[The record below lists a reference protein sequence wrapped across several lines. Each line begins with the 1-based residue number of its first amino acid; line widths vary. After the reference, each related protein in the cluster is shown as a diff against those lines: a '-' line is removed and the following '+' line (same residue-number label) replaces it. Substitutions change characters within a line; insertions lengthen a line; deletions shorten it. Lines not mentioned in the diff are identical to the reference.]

1 MMAGAVLHLTEEEN
15 IVLSAPTVRRLIDT
29 KNGDACLLYLCLKRS
44 ADAMD
49 EEKLRTM
56 LSWEKLRF
64 DAAKAALAQARLI
77 MLPEKELPAER
88 VLSDQQPPQYT
99 QEDIMRRMEGDKA
112 FAQLQREVERR
123 LGPLSTASLK
133 ILLGLN
139 DYLGL
144 PCDVIYLL
152 VNECIARKE
161 ERFGVGRRPTMR
173 EIEKE
178 GYAWARKELFS
189 VQAVDEYLKK
199 IQRQRRQYPEYMA
212 VLQLQGRAPSTS
224 EEKYIRS
231 WLEMGFPPE
240 TVAIAYD
247 KTVLRCHEFKW
258 QYCNGILKRWH
269 EKSLHTPD
277 EVQRENESGTG
288 KTEQKVPSRKA
299 GMSRYI

>member
-1 MMAGAVLHLTEEEN
+1 MAGMILHLAEEEN

-44 ADAMD
+44 GDAMD
-49 EEKLRTM
+49 EDKLRMM

-64 DAAKAALAQARLI
+64 DAAKASLAQAQLI
-77 MLPEKELPAER
+77 KLPEKELPAEQPIP
-88 VLSDQQPPQYT
+88 DAPPQYT
-99 QEDIMRRMEGDKA
+99 EEDVMRHIEGSKA
-112 FAQLQREVERR
+112 FAQLLREVERR

-133 ILLGLN
+133 MLLGLN

-152 VNECIARKE
+152 VNECIACKE
-161 ERFGVGRRPTMR
+161 ERFGAGRRPTMR

-199 IQRQRRQYPEYMA
+199 IQLQRRQYPEYMS
-212 VLQLQGRAPSTS
+212 VLQLQGRAPSMS
-224 EEKYIRS
+224 EEKYIRN

-240 TVAIAYD
+240 TVAVAYD
-247 KTVLRCHEFKW
+247 KTVLKCHEFKW
-258 QYCNGILKRWH
+258 PYCNGILKKWH
-269 EKSLHTPD
+269 EKGLHTPD
-277 EVQRENESGTG
+277 EVQRENESGTR
-288 KTEQKVPSRKA
+288 KTGQDVPSRKA

>member
-1 MMAGAVLHLTEEEN
+1 MAEMILHLTEEEN
-15 IVLSAPTVRRLIDT
+15 VVLSAPTVRRLIET

-44 ADAMD
+44 GDAMD

-64 DAAKAALAQARLI
+64 DAAKAELAQARLI
-77 MLPEKELPAER
+77 KLPEKEPPAEQPIP
-88 VLSDQQPPQYT
+88 DAPPQYT
-99 QEDIMRRMEGDKA
+99 EEDVMRRIEGSRA
-112 FAQLQREVERR
+112 FAQLLREVERR

-152 VNECIARKE
+152 VNDCIACKE
-161 ERFGVGRRPTMR
+161 ERFGAGRRPTMR

-199 IQRQRRQYPEYMA
+199 MQLQRRQYPEYMA
-212 VLQLQGRAPSTS
+212 VLQLQGRAPSMS

-240 TVAIAYD
+240 TVAVAYD
-247 KTVLRCHEFKW
+247 KTVLKCHEFKW
-258 QYCNGILKRWH
+258 QYCNGILKKWH
-269 EKSLHTPD
+269 EKGLHTPD
-277 EVQRENESGTG
+277 EVQRENAPGT
-288 KTEQKVPSRKA
+288 KKREQNVPSRKA